1 MKVLHNSGD
10 RVLSCGLVIGIAHPK
25 FHSKFRTGDSDLR
38 FNKIKKMKWTHGVIP
53 DRIESHSINRSF
65 YILGEENGWF
75 QQEICIKKKTG
86 I

>member
-1 MKVLHNSGD
+1 M
-10 RVLSCGLVIGIAHPK
+10 IAHSK

-38 FNKIKKMKWTHGVIP
+38 FNKIKKMKWTPDVIP
-53 DRIESHSINRSF
+53 DRIGFHSINRSF

-75 QQEICIKKKTG
+75 QQEICSEKKTK